1 MEGGWE
7 EGERRG
13 GGKKKGGGK
22 EKKEGRT
29 EGGVSFSIRVQRE
42 ERKRRKHSRK
52 KSVRPYTHFFL
63 SRLSF
68 LSRGGEAKPQGTG
81 SHFKTHRSPAAIR
94 APNGL
99 FWLINRVES
108 I

>member
-1 MEGGWE
+1 MG
-7 EGERRG
+7 
-13 GGKKKGGGK
+13 
-22 EKKEGRT
+22 
-29 EGGVSFSIRVQRE
+29 FSIRVQRGG
-42 ERKRRKHSRK
+42 RKRRKSIAGRNL
-52 KSVRPYTHFFL
+52 SDLTLIFFL